1 MQCLR
6 VHFHV
11 KPNVSINH
19 AHLLLPVLL
28 LRTDGPAQ
36 HMHSML
42 WLFFHRLL
50 WATLER
56 ECVATQ
62 AWKQAGGKLSE
73 GPAAARHR
81 PPEAI
86 VELSS
91 DSRIQKVEQQQYDED
106 AQH

>member
-6 VHFHV
+6 VHFHAMP
-11 KPNVSINH
+11 KPSINH
-19 AHLLLPVLL
+19 AHSLLPVLS

-36 HMHSML
+36 HMHGML
-42 WLFFHRLL
+42 WLFFHGLHS
-50 WATLER
+50 ATLER

-91 DSRIQKVEQQQYDED
+91 DSRIQKVEQQQYDGD
-106 AQH
+106 MQQ